1 MKKIVITPQAKTDV
15 RRIDRETAMRILA
28 ALDRFA
34 RTGEGD
40 IKKLQ
45 GDSGELR
52 LRVGDYRVRF
62 NEEPPGTIL
71 VHSVLHRS
79 EAYR

>member
-1 MKKIVITPQAKTDV
+1 LKKIVITPQAKVDV

>member
-1 MKKIVITPQAKTDV
+1 LKKIIITPQAKTDV

-34 RTGEGD
+34 RTSEGD

-52 LRVGDYRVRF
+52 LRVGDYRIRF

>member
-1 MKKIVITPQAKTDV
+1 MKKIVVTPQAKTDV

-52 LRVGDYRVRF
+52 LRVGDYRIRF

>member
-1 MKKIVITPQAKTDV
+1 MKKIIITPQAKADV

>member
-1 MKKIVITPQAKTDV
+1 MKAIIFTPSARADV
-15 RRIDRETAMRILA
+15 RRIDRESAMRILV

-34 RTGEGD
+34 RSGEGD

-45 GDSGELR
+45 GGSRELR

-62 NEEPPGTIL
+62 NEDPPGTLYIL
-71 VHSVLHRS
+71 AVSHRS

>member
-1 MKKIVITPQAKTDV
+1 LVSAGSIA
-15 RRIDRETAMRILA
+15 TAMRILTT
-28 ALDRFA
+28 LHRFA
-34 RTGEGD
+34 LTGEGD

-45 GDSGELR
+45 GDPTELR

-62 NEEPPGTIL
+62 TEEPDSTLLI
-71 VHSVLHRS
+71 HSVRHRS

>member
-1 MKKIVITPQAKTDV
+1 MKKIIFTPYAKADI
-15 RRIDRETAMRILA
+15 RGIDREAAMRILT
-28 ALDRFA
+28 ALDRLA
-34 RTGEGD
+34 STGEGD
-40 IKKLQ
+40 VKMLQ

-62 NEEPPGTIL
+62 VEDPPGTLYI
-71 VHSVLHRS
+71 HSVKHRR

>member
-1 MKKIVITPQAKTDV
+1 MKKIVITPQARIDV

-40 IKKLQ
+40 TKKLQ
-45 GDSGELR
+45 GDSSELR
-52 LRVGDYRVRF
+52 LRVGDYRIRF

>member
-1 MKKIVITPQAKTDV
+1 LKKIIITPQAKTDV

-71 VHSVLHRS
+71 VHSVQHRS

>member
-1 MKKIVITPQAKTDV
+1 LKKIVITPQAKTDV
-15 RRIDRETAMRILA
+15 RHIDRETAMRILA

>member
-1 MKKIVITPQAKTDV
+1 LKKIVITPQAKADV

-34 RTGEGD
+34 HTGEGD

-71 VHSVLHRS
+71 VHAVLHRS

>member
-1 MKKIVITPQAKTDV
+1 MKKIIFTPYAKADV
-15 RRIDRETAMRILA
+15 RSIDRETAMRILT

-34 RTGEGD
+34 HTGEGD
-40 IKKLQ
+40 VKMLQ
-45 GDSGELR
+45 GATTELR

-62 NEEPPGTIL
+62 VEDPLGTLYIHA
-71 VHSVLHRS
+71 VKHRR

>member
-1 MKKIVITPQAKTDV
+1 MKKIVFTPPARADV

-28 ALDRFA
+28 SLHRFA
-34 RTGEGD
+34 ETGEGD
-40 IKKLQ
+40 IKKLE
-45 GDSGELR
+45 GDTGELS

-62 NEEPPGTIL
+62 TEEPPGTLYI
-71 VHSVLHRS
+71 HAVLHRR

>member
-1 MKKIVITPQAKTDV
+1 LKKIIITPQAKTDV

>member
-1 MKKIVITPQAKTDV
+1 MKKIIITPQARADV

-34 RTGEGD
+34 RTSEGD

>member
-1 MKKIVITPQAKTDV
+1 MKKIIITPQAKLDV

-52 LRVGDYRVRF
+52 LRVGDYRIRF
-62 NEEPPGTIL
+62 TEEPLNTVY
-71 VHSVLHRS
+71 VHAVRHRS
-79 EAYR
+79 EVYR

>member
-1 MKKIVITPQAKTDV
+1 LKKIVITPQARIDV

-34 RTGEGD
+34 RTSEGY

-52 LRVGDYRVRF
+52 LRVGDYRIRF

-71 VHSVLHRS
+71 VHSVLHCS